1 MPNQFYGYKDRLWKE
16 INKFTYTGQPQ
27 QFTLDPG
34 TYLLMCNGARGGSGG
49 FNNDRS
55 FKASSFGG
63 VAYGVLTLD
72 SQQTLY
78 AYVGGNGGDAPTS
91 PSGSPG
97 AGGWNGGGNGGLQYS
112 GDANAVAG
120 AGGGGASDI
129 RLYTPAIVPEYIP
142 ELPDEYQQVEYVE
155 ADGTQYL
162 NTGYSAY
169 RTSSIDMALSFESN
183 DERVIFGSRESSTD
197 TARRWSVTSAVYT
210 DLPLIPT
217 MTSSTSQVGH
227 VEYGGYY
234 GYGNYGTLNAW
245 NPFDGNM
252 STCLQYNKE
261 NVSDGW
267 FSFEFNDAT
276 YVDYLVAYM
285 GNYRATNAIDVSV
298 YVYDAQDNETLIDTV
313 NVTGYVDRSY
323 GTFTFNV
330 NATIKKFKFVY
341 GYKTSNTNV
350 MTYEVQAYRIDTQ
363 SNLSFVTTFGFESI
377 PIATTVQGN
386 TITNISFSS
395 KEIQDFTNNQHYD
408 LGILGFASSA
418 PLYLFANYDLAT
430 TSVTAE
436 DKFVGKLYYAR
447 IYDTC
452 PYYFEGPISNINT
465 PPGTTGGFSVAGQ
478 GERIGSWETI
488 STYNGPSFLSKNP
501 NDVLYSPGGGY
512 TGISFTYNNET
523 WYISNNQYWTTY
535 TPYDTSGQ
543 LTSGTY
549 ITTSGSAEQCIA
561 FLDDITSKWPSP
573 KTTKRLVAEYV
584 PCYRKSDNVPGLYD
598 TVSNTFISSI
608 SGTDLIAGTAG
619 SYPLPINADY
629 MSMNSRI
636 IVAGG
641 SGGGGNQDT
650 DNISAFTEF
659 AGFGGGAVGGPIWA
673 PSTSE
678 HNKYASQTAGYLFGT
693 GQNAGE
699 KTATANSSGTSGAG
713 GGGGGWFGGYA
724 IQSNGDNSAFAG
736 GGGSGYVLTDTS
748 IKSVDNI
755 VPSDFYLTDT
765 FMSGCKSKE
774 PSVVVCILSDTSE
787 IDTGDTITFFPV
799 GDSTLLSLNPG
810 TYQFTCYGCRGGG
823 NTITYDPYGI
833 ARIAKGG
840 YAQGTL
846 TTEDIETLRVYTGSS
861 SVCDGFISSEYVHQ
875 AIPDIGMNGGGLP
888 AGYPT
893 AYQLSSSLRDHG
905 FGGGGASDI
914 RIITDVEPTSG
925 YMKTLPDAYQPIECI
940 QFTSSAKIDVGV
952 PLNAHSNMEVKIK
965 PNMASSGWQC
975 ICGASIANLDNDIT
989 ISFNT
994 SDSQTGMHYG
1004 NRDQSTSYSFRE
1016 TTYIF
1021 SNRYD
1026 AGFVDSDLMFK
1037 PGPNTALDTGANNCL
1052 LGLHGQTGYP
1062 FTGYMYYFILRQDR
1076 TVIRY
1081 MIPCIEITTSKVG
1094 MYDLITDTFFEALT
1108 GTLVAGANITTRTYQ
1123 IMENEDVESSLLS
1136 RVIVAGGGGG
1146 DSADC
1151 VGGDGGGQ
1159 YGSWGSGINGTNPGC
1174 PEPNGSPQ
1182 SADYF
1187 NINGGFGYGGN
1198 ADVIRPSSTTYV
1210 GGAGGGGWYGGSGT
1224 YPTAASDIYGGTGG
1238 NGYIYNEYSYVPS
1251 GYLLPAKY
1259 HLTDYSFVQPYN
1271 DPDTEWLGLTK
1282 IKVLNIYHEVT
1293 ILILCRDEE
1302 GVKYFDTNSGEWT
1315 FLSSTL
1321 TTEMFSTHGV
1331 TEFTT
1336 DAGLLDEYDI
1346 LLYDPDDNATD
1357 LDFVISPP
1365 PQTFRL
1371 QTYGEYG
1378 YGNRIP
1384 SGGSMPEKTKYCFMD
1399 ANIPEGYTA
1408 TISDYG
1414 YTEGGSSSYYRA
1426 YADIT
1431 ISKNANTDKPIKI
1444 YSVTLTNKP
1453 DNWTGVIE

>member
-34 TYLLMCNGARGGSGG
+34 TYLLMCNGARGGSGS

-55 FKASSFGG
+55 FKSSAFGG

-129 RLYTPAIVPEYIP
+129 RLYTPATAPSYIP
-142 ELPDEYQQVEYVE
+142 ELPEEYQQVEYIE
-155 ADGTQYL
+155 TNGTQYL

-169 RTSSIDMALSFESN
+169 RTSSIEMKLSVESN
-183 DERVIFGSRESSTD
+183 DSRVIFGSRESSSD
-197 TARRWSVTSAVYT
+197 TVNRWSVKSSADSVI
-210 DLPLIPT
+210 PLIPS
-217 MTSSTSQVGH
+217 MTSDTSPIGH
-227 VEYGGYY
+227 VEYGDNY
-234 GYGNYGTLNAW
+234 GYGTYGTLNPW

-252 STCLQYNKE
+252 RTCLQYQKE
-261 NVSDGW
+261 NLTDGW
-267 FSFEFNDAT
+267 FSFEFTSAT

-285 GNYRATNAIDVSV
+285 GNYRATNDITAAV
-298 YVYDAQDNETLIDTV
+298 YVYDDQNNETLIDTV
-313 NVTGYVDRSY
+313 HVTGYADGTY
-323 GTFTFNV
+323 GTFTLNV
-330 NATIKKFKFVY
+330 NATIKKFKFVF
-341 GYKTSNTNV
+341 GYKTNNTNV
-350 MTYEVQAYRIDTQ
+350 MTYEVQAYVVRTSPIVILD
-363 SNLSFVTTFGFESI
+363 NTFGFQTSGQT
-377 PIATTVQGN
+377 A
-386 TITNISFSS
+386 TNIAANAATHLTFSS
-395 KEIQDFTNNQHYD
+395 KEIFDATNNARYELD
-408 LGILGFASSA
+408 ASGFASSA
-418 PLYLFANYDLAT
+418 PIYLFANYDLAT
-430 TSVTAE
+430 ASVTAE

-452 PYYFEGPISNINT
+452 PYYFEGPMSNIDVA
-465 PPGTTGGFSVAGQ
+465 PGSTGGFSVSGE
-478 GERIGSWETI
+478 GERIGSWENIT
-488 STYNGPSFLSKNP
+488 TYYGPSFLSKNP
-501 NDVLYSPGGGY
+501 NDVLYSPGGSY
-512 TGISFTYNNET
+512 TGISFVYKNET
-523 WYISNNQYWTTY
+523 WYISNNQHWNQGN
-535 TPYDTSGQ
+535 PYDVSGQ
-543 LTSGTY
+543 LQNGTF
-549 ITTSGSAEQCIA
+549 ITTIGDAQQCIA
-561 FLDDITSKWPSP
+561 FLDYITSIWPSP
-573 KTTKRLVAEYV
+573 RSTKRLVAEYV

-598 TVSNTFISSI
+598 TVSETFIPST
-608 SGTDLIAGTAG
+608 SGSDFVAGPSG
-619 SYPLPINADY
+619 SFSLPVDAEFQ
-629 MSMNSRI
+629 SLSSRI

-641 SGGGGNQDT
+641 SGGGGNQDYNNLT
-650 DNISAFTEF
+650 AFTEF
-659 AGFGGGAVGGPIWA
+659 AGFGGGSVGGPIWA
-673 PSTSE
+673 PDVTE
-678 HNKYASQTAGYLFGT
+678 HNKYSNQISGYKFGI
-693 GQNAGE
+693 GQSGSE
-699 KTATANSSGTSGAG
+699 KTATANTSGTSGSG
-713 GGGGGWFGGYA
+713 GGGGGWYGGYS
-724 IQSNGDNSAFAG
+724 IQTSGNNSSLAG
-736 GGGSGYVLTDTS
+736 SGGSGYISTQSSFRPDGYVFER
-748 IKSVDNI
+748 V
-755 VPSDFYLTDT
+755 YLTDG

-925 YMKTLPDAYQPIECI
+925 YMKTLPDAYQPVECI

-989 ISFNT
+989 FSFDT
-994 SDSQTGMHYG
+994 SGSQTGMHYG

-1037 PGPNTALDTGANNCL
+1037 PGPNTSLDTGTDNCL

-1062 FTGYMYYFILRQDR
+1062 FNGYMYYFILRQDR

-1081 MIPCIEITTSKVG
+1081 MIPCIEIATSKVG
-1094 MYDLITDTFFEALT
+1094 MYDLITETFFEAST

-1259 HLTDYSFVQPYN
+1259 HLTDYTFSQPYN

-1331 TEFTT
+1331 TEFTS

-1384 SGGSMPEKTKYCFMD
+1384 YGGSMPEKTKYCFMD

-1431 ISKNANTDKPIKI
+1431 ISKTANTDKPIKI

-1453 DNWTGVIE
+1453 DDWTGVIE